1 MGMLMSKKTTAATDV
16 GSRNRGCDT
25 SSSTQQSQHPQAI
38 AENGLQLIVTSL
50 DSHMAITRL
59 ALRRSPSNQTKC
71 FALKHA
77 APKNCQSGGRTTASG
92 QLALL
97 DLTSVN
103 TFPDKMRRTEA
114 ADYCKAK
121 SGVGSYSTL
130 LTLACKGG
138 GPRYEKVG
146 GKVFYYKSD
155 LDDWLASR
163 TRMIDPSASSRN
175 GGGDA

>member
-1 MGMLMSKKTTAATDV
+1 MPVLPSLLCRSDL
-16 GSRNRGCDT
+16 SRNHGCDT
-25 SSSTQQSQHPQAI
+25 TMSAGHAYRPQST
-38 AENGLQLIVTSL
+38 AENGLQLIATSL
-50 DSHMAITRL
+50 DSHVAIMRL
-59 ALRRSPSNQTKC
+59 ALRRAPSNPTKC

-77 APKNCQSGGRTTASG
+77 APKNCQSGGHITASG

-121 SGVGSYSTL
+121 SGVGSYATL
-130 LTLACKGG
+130 LTLNCKGG

-146 GKVFYYKSD
+146 GKVFYYKTD
-155 LDDWLASR
+155 LDDWLASH
-163 TRMIDPSASSRN
+163 TRMIDPSAPSRN